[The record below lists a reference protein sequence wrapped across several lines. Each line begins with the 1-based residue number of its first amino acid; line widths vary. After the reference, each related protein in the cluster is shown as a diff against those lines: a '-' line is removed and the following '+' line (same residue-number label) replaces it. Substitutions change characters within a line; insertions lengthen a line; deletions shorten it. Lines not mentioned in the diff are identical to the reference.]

1 MGDLVPGPSQL
12 RPQQHPAVAPLPL
25 RTPPPLNPA
34 AAAVTSGS
42 KGNKT
47 EEAQA
52 LVACLLASGLT
63 IGLYV
68 YYVRFQTYV

>member
-1 MGDLVPGPSQL
+1 MGDLVPGPWFTGSAHQIIL
-12 RPQQHPAVAPLPL
+12 LCSNPLHLCPA
-25 RTPPPLNPA
+25 A

>member
-1 MGDLVPGPSQL
+1 
-12 RPQQHPAVAPLPL
+12 VAPQPHPL
-25 RTPPPLNPA
+25 DPA
-34 AAAVTSGS
+34 AVAAVTSGS